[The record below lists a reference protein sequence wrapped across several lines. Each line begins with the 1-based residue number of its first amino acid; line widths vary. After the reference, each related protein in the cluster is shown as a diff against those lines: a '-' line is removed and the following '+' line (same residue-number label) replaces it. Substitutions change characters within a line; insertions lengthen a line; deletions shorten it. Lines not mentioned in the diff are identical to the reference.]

1 MESLLQILVVDDEP
15 AIRQVLVG
23 MLSRAGY
30 AVEQAVDGEDALERI
45 EKGAFDLV
53 LSDIKMP
60 RMSGIELV
68 RRVRALGLDTQFL
81 MMTAFASMD
90 TAIEAMRAG
99 AYDYLIKPLRK
110 EDVLRRLEQLGNV
123 MRLQDENRTLRQIAR
138 ATGTDYCPLSSPA
151 MQRIERQIQKVAT
164 TDHTVLIGGES
175 GTGKSV
181 HARAIHAASHRSAGL
196 FVPVNCGSIPEQLL
210 ESEFFGHVKG
220 AFTGADRIKKGLFVQ
235 ADHGTLFLDE
245 IGELPLHL
253 QVKLLHV
260 LEQHQVRPVGSEEFR
275 KVDVRIVAA
284 TNKDLQTMVREGTFR
299 EDLYF
304 RLNVFNIHIP
314 PLRERPQDLE
324 TLLDHFLSKNA
335 AKFGDNVVFSLTTEA
350 RDAIM
355 AYHWPG
361 NTREVENALE
371 RASVLTEDGIIGL
384 GDLPEVLASFA
395 PQALASGNNQLHSS
409 RNLRERMQDIEVQ
422 IILEVINECDGD
434 RKQAAKILGISLS
447 SLYRKLELA
456 NVPKL

>member
-1 MESLLQILVVDDEP
+1 MESSLQVLVVDDEP

-30 AVEQAVDGEDALERI
+30 DVEQAGDGEDALGRI
-45 EKGAFDLV
+45 EKGAYDVV

-60 RMSGIELV
+60 RMDGIELV
-68 RRVRALGLDTQFL
+68 RRVRAMGLDTLFL
-81 MMTAFASMD
+81 MITAFASVD

-110 EDVLRRLEQLGNV
+110 EDVLHRLTQVGNV
-123 MRLQDENRTLRQIAR
+123 IRLQDENRTLRQIAR
-138 ATGTDYCPLSSPA
+138 TFGQDVCPLRSPS
-151 MQRIERQIQKVAT
+151 MQRIERQIQKVAV
-164 TDHTVLIGGES
+164 TDHTVLITGES

-181 HARAIHAASHRSAGL
+181 HARAIHDASARSAGL

-220 AFTGADRIKKGLFVQ
+220 AFTGADRIKKGLFLQ

-253 QVKLLHV
+253 QVKLLHA

-284 TNKDLQTMVREGTFR
+284 TNKNLQAMVREGTFR

-314 PLRERPQDLE
+314 ALRERPRDLE
-324 TLLDHFLSKNA
+324 TLLDHFLTRNA
-335 AKFGDNVVFSLTTEA
+335 AKFGDKVVFSLMPEA
-350 RDAIM
+350 REAVM
-355 AYHWPG
+355 NYPWPG
-361 NTREVENALE
+361 NTRELENALE
-371 RASVLTEDGIIGL
+371 RASVLTEDGVIGL
-384 GDLPEVLASFA
+384 GDLPEALARHA
-395 PQALASGNNQLHSS
+395 PQSFPGRDDKTGSVKT
-409 RNLRERMQDIEVQ
+409 LRERMQETELH
-422 IILEVINECDGD
+422 IILEVINECGGD
-434 RKQAAKILGISLS
+434 RKQAARNLGIGLS
-447 SLYRKLELA
+447 SLYRKLEQA
-456 NVPKL
+456 NVPRL

>member
-1 MESLLQILVVDDEP
+1 MESSLQILVVDDEP

-23 MLSRAGY
+23 MLTRAGY
-30 AVEQAVDGEDALERI
+30 AVEHAGDGEEALARI
-45 EKGAFDLV
+45 EKGSFDVV

-60 RMSGIELV
+60 RMDGIELV
-68 RRVRALGLDTQFL
+68 RRVRAQGLDPLFL
-81 MMTAFASMD
+81 MITAFASVD

-110 EDVLRRLEQLGNV
+110 EDVLHRLTQVGNV
-123 MRLQDENRTLRQIAR
+123 IRLQDENRTLRQIAR
-138 ATGTDYCPLSSPA
+138 HMGQDICSLRSPA
-151 MQRIERQIQKVAT
+151 MQRLERQIQKVAV
-164 TDHTVLIGGES
+164 TDHTVLISGES

-181 HARAIHAASHRSAGL
+181 HARAIHDASVRSAGL

-220 AFTGADRIKKGLFVQ
+220 AFTGADRIKKGLFIQ

-253 QVKLLHV
+253 QVKLLHA

-284 TNKDLQTMVREGTFR
+284 TNKDLQAMVRDGTFR

-314 PLRERPQDLE
+314 ALRERRQDLE
-324 TLLDHFLSKNA
+324 TLLDHFLTRNA
-335 AKFGDNVVFSLTTEA
+335 AKFGDKVVFSLTAEA
-350 RDAIM
+350 REAIM
-355 AYHWPG
+355 AYPWPG
-361 NTREVENALE
+361 NTRELENALE
-371 RASVLTEDGIIGL
+371 RASVLTEDGAICL
-384 GDLPEVLASFA
+384 EDLPEALAGFA
-395 PQALASGNNQLHSS
+395 PQPSANGNPKD
-409 RNLRERMQDIEVQ
+409 RAVRTLRDRIQEMEVQ
-422 IILEVINECDGD
+422 IILEVINECGGD
-434 RKQAAKILGISLS
+434 RKQAARNLGIGLS
-447 SLYRKLELA
+447 SLYRKLEQA
-456 NVPKL
+456 NLPKL

>member
-1 MESLLQILVVDDEP
+1 MDNLLQILVVDDEP
-15 AIRQVLVG
+15 AIRQVLMG

-30 AVEQAVDGEDALERI
+30 AVEQAVDGDDALELI
-45 EKGAFDLV
+45 EKGSFDLV

-60 RMSGIELV
+60 GMSGIELV

-123 MRLQDENRTLRQIAR
+123 IRLQDENRTLRQIAR
-138 ATGTDYCPLSSPA
+138 ASGKDFCPLASPA
-151 MQRIERQIQKVAT
+151 MRRIERQIQKIAA
-164 TDHTVLIGGES
+164 TDHTVLITGES

-181 HARAIHAASHRSAGL
+181 HARSIHAASSRSAGL

-245 IGELPLHL
+245 IGELPHHL

-284 TNKDLQTMVREGTFR
+284 TNKDLQGMVREGTFR

-324 TLLDHFLSKNA
+324 TLVDYFLSKNA
-335 AKFGDNVVFSLTTEA
+335 AKFGDNVVFSLVAEA

-355 AYHWPG
+355 TYHWPG
-361 NTREVENALE
+361 NTRELENALE

-384 GDLPEVLASFA
+384 GDLPDVLTQFA
-395 PQALASGNNQLHSS
+395 PQTVVTDNNQRGSPQT
-409 RNLRERMQDIEVQ
+409 LRERMLEIETQ
-422 IILEVINECDGD
+422 IMLEVINTCQGD
-434 RKQAAKILGISLS
+434 RKQAAKILGIGLS

>member
-1 MESLLQILVVDDEP
+1 MESSLQILVVDDEP

-30 AVEQAVDGEDALERI
+30 SVDQANDGEAALEHI
-45 EKGAFDLV
+45 TKGAFDLV

-60 RMSGIELV
+60 RMDGIELV

-110 EDVLRRLEQLGNV
+110 EDVLRRLAQLGNV
-123 MRLQDENRTLRQIAR
+123 IRLQDENRTLRQIAR
-138 ATGTDYCPLSSPA
+138 AIGQDHCPLGSPS
-151 MQRIERQIQKVAT
+151 MQRIERQIQKVAM
-164 TDHTVLIGGES
+164 TDHTVLITGES

-181 HARAIHAASHRSAGL
+181 HARAIHDASQRSGGL

-235 ADHGTLFLDE
+235 ADQGTLFLDE
-245 IGELPLHL
+245 IGELPQHL

-284 TNKDLQTMVREGTFR
+284 TNKNLQAMVREGTFR
-299 EDLYF
+299 EDLFF

-324 TLLDHFLSKNA
+324 TLLDHFLTKNA
-335 AKFGDNVVFSLTTEA
+335 AKFGDKVVFSLAAEA
-350 RDAIM
+350 KEAIM

-361 NTREVENALE
+361 NTRELENALE
-371 RASVLTEDGIIGL
+371 RASVLTEDGVIGL
-384 GDLPEVLASFA
+384 GDLPDVFARFA
-395 PQALASGNNQLHSS
+395 PRIPAGGTVKSVGA
-409 RNLRERMQDIEVQ
+409 RTLRERVQEIEAQ
-422 IILEVINECDGD
+422 IILEVINECGGD
-434 RKQAAKILGISLS
+434 RKQAAKILGIGLS